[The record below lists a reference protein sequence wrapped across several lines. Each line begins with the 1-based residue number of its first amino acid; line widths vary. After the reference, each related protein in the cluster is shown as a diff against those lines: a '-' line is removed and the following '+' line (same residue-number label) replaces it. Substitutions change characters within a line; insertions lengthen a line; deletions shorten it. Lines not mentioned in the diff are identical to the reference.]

1 MRIDSLLIK
10 KRKPMRTK
18 VFIIAGL
25 FLSALLLSGCK
36 TIKQSERIEIHDTL
50 TIHHSDTVKE
60 YKMKK
65 LFDTVHHYHHEL
77 ITLNEGGDTVKQI
90 INNTFRERI
99 IERDSSDTYKS
110 KIDSL
115 ARVINELQQK
125 EKVVE
130 KKDWWAEWKWRL
142 ITFAAI
148 VVALLLAIRSA
159 KDIISRSIIKNKDQ
173 TQ

>member
-1 MRIDSLLIK
+1 
-10 KRKPMRTK
+10 MRTK
-18 VFIIAGL
+18 VIITGII
-25 FLSALLLSGCK
+25 LSALLLSGCK
-36 TIKQSERIEIHDTL
+36 TIHQSERIEIHDTL
-50 TIHHSDTVKE
+50 TIHRSDTVKE
-60 YKMKK
+60 YKLKT
-65 LFDTVHHYHHEL
+65 LYDTVHHYHHEVL
-77 ITLNEGGDTVKQI
+77 TLNEGGDTIKQI

-99 IERDSSDTYKS
+99 IERDSSDTYRS

-115 ARVINELQQK
+115 ARIINELQQK

-159 KDIISRSIIKNKDQ
+159 KDVINRIRPNNKD
-173 TQ
+173 

>member
-1 MRIDSLLIK
+1 
-10 KRKPMRTK
+10 MRTK

-25 FLSALLLSGCK
+25 FLSAFILTGCE

-60 YKMKK
+60 YKLKT
-65 LFDTVHHYHHEL
+65 LYDTVHHYHHEL
-77 ITLNEGGDTVKQI
+77 ITLNEGGDTIKQI

-99 IERDSSDTYKS
+99 IERDSSDTYRS

-115 ARVINELQQK
+115 ARIINELQQK
-125 EKVVE
+125 EKVVD
-130 KKDWWAEWKWRL
+130 KKDWRAEWKWRL
-142 ITFAAI
+142 IAFAAI
-148 VVALLLAIRSA
+148 VVALLLAVRSA
-159 KDIISRSIIKNKDQ
+159 KDIISRSIIKNKDR

>member
-1 MRIDSLLIK
+1 MK
-10 KRKPMRTK
+10 TK
-18 VFIIAGL
+18 VIIIGII
-25 FLSALLLSGCK
+25 LSALLLSGCK

-60 YKMKK
+60 YKLKT
-65 LFDTVHHYHHEL
+65 LYDTVHHYHHEL

-99 IERDSSDTYKS
+99 IERDSTDIYRS

-115 ARVINELQQK
+115 ARIINELQQK

-142 ITFAAI
+142 IAFAAI
-148 VVALLLAIRSA
+148 IVALLLAVRSA
-159 KDIISRSIIKNKDQ
+159 KDVINRIRPNNKDRIQ
-173 TQ
+173 